1 MNAELESIYLGACN
15 FTLLH
20 QILDQLREIAD
31 PCAHQAPPAQPPSR
45 LPAGP
50 SAGERALASLRL
62 WFDIVS

>member
-50 SAGERALASLRL
+50 SAGAASARKPSTPV
-62 WFDIVS
+62 DIVS